1 MNPFGVI
8 ALKDAIRLKEKGVVT
23 RVVLVASPLPS
34 RCRPAAP
41 GSRYMPPALA
51 GWKRIALP
59 GINVTRGNAAESC
72 YKVWCQC
79 EPDEVLR
86 PLGLSG

>member
-1 MNPFGVI
+1 MHPFGVI
-8 ALKDAIRLKEKGVVT
+8 ALKDAIRLKEKDVVT
-23 RVVLVASPLPS
+23 GVVLVASPLPS

-41 GSRYMPPALA
+41 DSRYMPPALA

-72 YKVWCQC
+72 HNLWCQC
-79 EPDEVLR
+79 EPDEELR